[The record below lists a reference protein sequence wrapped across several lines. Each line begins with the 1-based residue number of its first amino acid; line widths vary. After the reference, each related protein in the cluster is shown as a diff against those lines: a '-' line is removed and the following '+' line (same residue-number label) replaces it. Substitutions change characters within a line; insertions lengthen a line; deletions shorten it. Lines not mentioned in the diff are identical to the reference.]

1 MKVVVNNKEIE
12 TSCVTLKELVTSQGL
27 PENGLAVAVDNK
39 MIKRTEWDAFK
50 LADGQHIT
58 ILKAFC
64 GG

>member
-1 MKVVVNNKEIE
+1 MTVFVNNKE
-12 TSCVTLKELVTSQGL
+12 LVTNCTSLAELAAEQQL
-27 PENGLAVAVDNK
+27 PAKGIAIAVNNK
-39 MIKRTEWDAFK
+39 MVPRADWETYA